1 MTVPKNKPGSF
12 RFSFPETIFSPG
24 SPEISPDFS
33 HFFPNNSVP
42 IPISIARLTKNRPP
56 YQLYSQQWPVSVTD
70 ACTSRRCQTPRRN
83 TVKGHKS
90 HTDNFFFIFSLTSK
104 NLCPILFFS
113 FTKSNS
119 ERIFYDTYICLL
131 HICRIIRHK
140 NNGLPEKSRLFPP
153 HSDLS
158 EAYRRHGS
166 CKRFRRLYELCPSA
180 G

>member
-24 SPEISPDFS
+24 SPEISPDFF

-56 YQLYSQQWPVSVTD
+56 YQPYSQQWPVSVTD

-90 HTDNFFFIFSLTSK
+90 HTDNFFFIFSFLFIHLSCMFPEQ
-104 NLCPILFFS
+104 LPFLPILSLFLLSLSVPAPFS
-113 FTKSNS
+113 
-119 ERIFYDTYICLL
+119 
-131 HICRIIRHK
+131 
-140 NNGLPEKSRLFPP
+140 
-153 HSDLS
+153 
-158 EAYRRHGS
+158 GS
-166 CKRFRRLYELCPSA
+166 APSA
-180 G
+180 CFQAGISGSSCQMLL

>member
-56 YQLYSQQWPVSVTD
+56 YQPYSQQWPVSVTD

-83 TVKGHKS
+83 MRLKS
-90 HTDNFFFIFSLTSK
+90 DAL
-104 NLCPILFFS
+104 
-113 FTKSNS
+113 
-119 ERIFYDTYICLL
+119 
-131 HICRIIRHK
+131 
-140 NNGLPEKSRLFPP
+140 
-153 HSDLS
+153 
-158 EAYRRHGS
+158 
-166 CKRFRRLYELCPSA
+166 RFRKWPMDASKSAFQRESNMLYACCSSPLILPTNTITTGTELSSSDGFIKFNTTPKRKLPMKK
-180 G
+180 